1 MSRTGLYAII
11 AVLVVAGGYFAYQT
25 YQEHEKDERSLQIE
39 VGPNG
44 VKVDPPSR

>member
-1 MSRTGLYAII
+1 MSRNALYAII
-11 AVLVVAGGYFAYQT
+11 AVLVVGGGFFAYQT
-25 YQEHEKDERSLQIE
+25 YQAQEEKKNSLQIQ

>member
-1 MSRTGLYAII
+1 MSRNALYAVI
-11 AVLVVAGGYFAYQT
+11 AVLVVGGGYFAYQT
-25 YQEHEKDERSLQIE
+25 YQERQKDERSLQIE

>member
-1 MSRTGLYAII
+1 MSRNALYAII
-11 AVLVVAGGYFAYQT
+11 AVLVVGGGVFAYQA
-25 YQEHEKDERSLQIE
+25 YQAHEEKERSLQIQ